1 MNHSDKNT
9 SMGMTDEKSQSNLH
23 GGSNDG
29 NHVSSNDS
37 SNSSYSDSVSD
48 YVAKKIIQTADIN
61 EMMGMPSGRKYEFI
75 NTAVKKITEEDK
87 LIINDK
93 RISDIVRK
101 IYEDAFEFGPVSCLM
116 KDNRVTEIMINNWNE
131 VFVEFEGTLK
141 KTNVS
146 FRDCHHI
153 RNVFEKIISS
163 IGLRID
169 ESCPMVDARL
179 ADGSRLNMVISPASV
194 NNVVVTIRKFRKNL
208 LDMED
213 LVRANTLSVEI
224 SEFLKECVKRKFN
237 IIVSGATSTGKTT
250 FLNVLSSFIP
260 AGERIIT
267 IEETPELNINSAN
280 LVSLEG
286 RPPNIEGR
294 GEITLRG
301 LVKNSLRMRPDR
313 IMVGEIRGNEA
324 IDVLAAMNTGHEGSM
339 TTLHANSPFDLVS
352 RLETLLLISAVNLS
366 PVSARRIIA
375 SAVDLI
381 IHLEKKATGCRTLAK
396 ICSISTPQNRL
407 GNSATLEVKDIFSR
421 AGVENKYN
429 FIPEGSIGD
438 FFNKKR

>member
-1 MNHSDKNT
+1 MNYLNKN
-9 SMGMTDEKSQSNLH
+9 MNDEKDQSNL
-23 GGSNDG
+23 SEN
-29 NHVSSNDS
+29 
-37 SNSSYSDSVSD
+37 NSYGDRVSD
-48 YVAKKIIQTADIN
+48 YVTKKIIQTVDLN
-61 EMMGMPSGRKYEFI
+61 EMMGMPSGRKFECI
-75 NTAVKKITEEDK
+75 NAAVKKITEEDR

-116 KDNRVTEIMINNWNE
+116 KDDRITEIMVNNWDE

-141 KTNVS
+141 KTGIL
-146 FRDCHHI
+146 FRDQQHV

-179 ADGSRLNMVISPASV
+179 KDGSRLNMVISPASV
-194 NNVVVTIRKFRKNL
+194 KPIVVTIRKFKKNL
-208 LDMED
+208 LDMDD
-213 LVRANTLSVEI
+213 LVKAGTLTGEI
-224 SEFLKECVKRKFN
+224 SEFLKECVKRRFN
-237 IIVSGATSTGKTT
+237 IIISGATSTGKTT
-250 FLNVLSSFIP
+250 FLNVLSNFIP
-260 AGERIIT
+260 TGERIIT
-267 IEETPELNINSAN
+267 IEETQELNLSADN

-286 RPPNIEGR
+286 RPSNIEGR

-324 IDVLAAMNTGHEGSM
+324 IDVLSAMNTGHEGSM

-352 RLETLLLISAVNLS
+352 RLETLLLISALNLS

-375 SAVDLI
+375 SAIDLI
-381 IHLEKKATGCRTLAK
+381 IHLEKKANGCRTLAK
-396 ICSISTPQNRL
+396 ICSLSAPKNRL
-407 GNSATLEVKDIFSR
+407 GSNIMLEVKDIFSR
-421 AGVENKYN
+421 AGMENNYD
-429 FIPEGSIGD
+429 FIPEGKIAD
-438 FFNKKR
+438 FLNKKR

>member
-1 MNHSDKNT
+1 MNHLNKNI
-9 SMGMTDEKSQSNLH
+9 SMSMIDEKSQSNLP
-23 GGSNDG
+23 DG
-29 NHVSSNDS
+29 NNYGDR
-37 SNSSYSDSVSD
+37 VSD
-48 YVAKKIIQTADIN
+48 YVTKKIIQTVDIN
-61 EMMGMPSGRKYEFI
+61 EMMDMPSGRKYEFI
-75 NTAVKKITEEDK
+75 NAAVKKITEEDR

-116 KDNRVTEIMINNWNE
+116 KDDRVTEIMINNWDE
-131 VFVEFEGTLK
+131 IFVEFEGTLK
-141 KTNVS
+141 KTNVL
-146 FRDCHHI
+146 FKDCQHI

-179 ADGSRLNMVISPASV
+179 GDGSRLNMVISPASV
-194 NNVVVTIRKFRKNL
+194 KNVVVTIRKFRKNL
-208 LDMED
+208 LDMDD
-213 LVRANTLSVEI
+213 LVRANTLNGEI
-224 SEFLKECVKRKFN
+224 SEFLKECVRRKFN
-237 IIVSGATSTGKTT
+237 IIISGATSTGKTT
-250 FLNVLSSFIP
+250 FLNVLSNFIP

-267 IEETPELNINSAN
+267 IEETPELNISAVN

-286 RPPNIEGR
+286 RPSNIEGR

-324 IDVLAAMNTGHEGSM
+324 IDVLSAMNTGHEGSM

-352 RLETLLLISAVNLS
+352 RLETLLLISALNLS

-375 SAVDLI
+375 SAIDLI

-396 ICSISTPQNRL
+396 ICSISAPQNRL

-421 AGVENKYN
+421 AGVENNYD

-438 FFNKKR
+438 FFDKKR

>member
-1 MNHSDKNT
+1 MNYSDKNINM
-9 SMGMTDEKSQSNLH
+9 SIIDEKNQSNLPD
-23 GGSNDG
+23 GGNYGDR
-29 NHVSSNDS
+29 
-37 SNSSYSDSVSD
+37 VSD
-48 YVAKKIIQTADIN
+48 YVAKKIIRTVDID
-61 EMMGMPSGRKYEFI
+61 EMVGMPSGRKFECI
-75 NTAVKKITEEDK
+75 NAAVKKIAEEDR

-93 RISDIVRK
+93 KISDIVRK

-116 KDNRVTEIMINNWNE
+116 KDDRITEIMINNWDE
-131 VFVEFEGTLK
+131 VFVEVEGTVK
-141 KTNVS
+141 KTGVL
-146 FRDCHHI
+146 FKDCQHV

-163 IGLRID
+163 LGLRID

-179 ADGSRLNMVISPASV
+179 SDGSRLNIVISPASV
-194 NNVVVTIRKFRKNL
+194 KNIVVTIRKFKKNL
-208 LDMED
+208 LDMDD
-213 LVRANTLSVEI
+213 LVRANTLTGEI
-224 SEFLKECVKRKFN
+224 SEFLRECVERRFN
-237 IIVSGATSTGKTT
+237 IIISGATSTGKTT
-250 FLNVLSSFIP
+250 FLNVLSNFIP

-267 IEETPELNINSAN
+267 IEETQELNLSAGN
-280 LVSLEG
+280 IVSLEG

-324 IDVLAAMNTGHEGSM
+324 IDVLSAMNTGHEGSM

-352 RLETLLLISAVNLS
+352 RLETLLLISALNLS

-396 ICSISTPQNRL
+396 ICSVSAPKNRL
-407 GNSATLEVKDIFSR
+407 GSSATLEVKDIFSR
-421 AGVENKYN
+421 TGTENNYD

-438 FFNKKR
+438 FLDKKR

>member
-1 MNHSDKNT
+1 MNNSNKNI
-9 SMGMTDEKSQSNLH
+9 SMNRIDEKNQNNLPENTNY
-23 GGSNDG
+23 GDR
-29 NHVSSNDS
+29 
-37 SNSSYSDSVSD
+37 VSD
-48 YVAKKIIQTADIN
+48 YVAKKIIQTVDIN

-75 NTAVKKITEEDK
+75 NAAVKKITEEDR

-116 KDNRVTEIMINNWNE
+116 KDDRVTEIMINNWDE

-141 KTNVS
+141 KTGVL
-146 FRDCHHI
+146 FKDCQHV

-163 IGLRID
+163 LGLRID

-179 ADGSRLNMVISPASV
+179 GDGSRLNMVISPASV
-194 NNVVVTIRKFRKNL
+194 KDVVVTIRKFRKNL
-208 LDMED
+208 LSMKD
-213 LVRANTLSVEI
+213 LVKAGTLTGEI
-224 SEFLKECVKRKFN
+224 SEFLKKCVEKRFN
-237 IIVSGATSTGKTT
+237 IIISGATSTGKTT
-250 FLNVLSSFIP
+250 FLNVLSNFIP
-260 AGERIIT
+260 PGERIIT
-267 IEETPELNINSAN
+267 IEETPELSLSADN

-286 RPPNIEGR
+286 RPSNIEGR

-324 IDVLAAMNTGHEGSM
+324 IDVLSAMNTGHEGSM

-352 RLETLLLISAVNLS
+352 RLETLLLISALNLS

-396 ICSISTPQNRL
+396 ICSISAPKNRL
-407 GNSATLEVKDIFSR
+407 GSSATLEVNDIFSR
-421 AGVENKYN
+421 AGTENAYD
-429 FIPEGSIGD
+429 FIPEGSIAD
-438 FFNKKR
+438 FLDKKR

>member
-1 MNHSDKNT
+1 MNYSNKN
-9 SMGMTDEKSQSNLH
+9 MNDEKDQSNLSENNNY
-23 GGSNDG
+23 GDR
-29 NHVSSNDS
+29 
-37 SNSSYSDSVSD
+37 VSD
-48 YVAKKIIQTADIN
+48 YVTKKIIQTVDLN
-61 EMMGMPSGRKYEFI
+61 EMMGMPPGRKFECI
-75 NTAVKKITEEDK
+75 NTAVKKITEEDR

-93 RISDIVRK
+93 RILDIVRK

-116 KDNRVTEIMINNWNE
+116 KDDRITEIMVNNWNE

-141 KTNVS
+141 KTGVL
-146 FRDCHHI
+146 FRDQQHV

-179 ADGSRLNMVISPASV
+179 KDGSRLNMVISPASV
-194 NNVVVTIRKFRKNL
+194 KPIVITIRKFKKNL
-208 LDMED
+208 LDMDD
-213 LVRANTLSVEI
+213 LVRAGTLTEEI
-224 SEFLKECVKRKFN
+224 SEFLKECVKRRFN
-237 IIVSGATSTGKTT
+237 IIISGATSTGKTT
-250 FLNVLSSFIP
+250 FLNVLSNFIP

-267 IEETPELNINSAN
+267 IEETQELNLSADN

-286 RPPNIEGR
+286 RPSNIEGR

-324 IDVLAAMNTGHEGSM
+324 IDVLSAMNTGHEGSM

-352 RLETLLLISAVNLS
+352 RLETLLLISALNLS

-375 SAVDLI
+375 SAIDLI
-381 IHLEKKATGCRTLAK
+381 IHLEKKANGCRTLAK
-396 ICSISTPQNRL
+396 ICSLSAPKNRL
-407 GNSATLEVKDIFSR
+407 GSSIMLEVKDIFSR
-421 AGVENKYN
+421 AVTENNYD
-429 FIPEGSIGD
+429 FIPEGKIAD
-438 FFNKKR
+438 FLDKKR

>member
-1 MNHSDKNT
+1 MNHSNKNI
-9 SMGMTDEKSQSNLH
+9 SMNMIDEKSQSNLPD
-23 GGSNDG
+23 GSNYGDR
-29 NHVSSNDS
+29 
-37 SNSSYSDSVSD
+37 VSD
-48 YVAKKIIQTADIN
+48 YVAKKIIQTVDIN
-61 EMMGMPSGRKYEFI
+61 EMMGMPSGRKFEFI
-75 NTAVKKITEEDK
+75 NAAVKKIAEEDR

-93 RISDIVRK
+93 KISDIVRK

-116 KDNRVTEIMINNWNE
+116 KDGRITEIMINNWDE
-131 VFVEFEGTLK
+131 VFVEVEGTLK
-141 KTNVS
+141 KTGVL
-146 FRDCHHI
+146 FKDCQHV

-163 IGLRID
+163 LGLRID

-179 ADGSRLNMVISPASV
+179 GDGSRLNIVISPASV
-194 NNVVVTIRKFRKNL
+194 KNIVVTIRKFKKNL
-208 LDMED
+208 LDMDD
-213 LVRANTLSVEI
+213 LVRANTLTMEI
-224 SEFLKECVKRKFN
+224 SEFLRECVERRFN
-237 IIVSGATSTGKTT
+237 IIISGATSTGKTT
-250 FLNVLSSFIP
+250 FLNVLSNFIP

-267 IEETPELNINSAN
+267 IEETPELNLSANN

-294 GEITLRG
+294 GEITLRS

-324 IDVLAAMNTGHEGSM
+324 IDVLSAMNTGHEGSM

-352 RLETLLLISAVNLS
+352 RLETLLLISALNLS

-381 IHLEKKATGCRTLAK
+381 IHLEKKSTGCRTLAK
-396 ICSISTPQNRL
+396 ICSISAPKNRL
-407 GNSATLEVKDIFSR
+407 GSSATLEVKDIFLR
-421 AGVENKYN
+421 TGTENYYD

-438 FFNKKR
+438 FLDKKR

>member
-1 MNHSDKNT
+1 MNHSNKNL
-9 SMGMTDEKSQSNLH
+9 SMNIIDEKSQSNLSC
-23 GGSNDG
+23 G
-29 NHVSSNDS
+29 
-37 SNSSYSDSVSD
+37 SNSSYSDRVSD
-48 YVAKKIIQTADIN
+48 YVAKKIIQTVNIN
-61 EMMGMPSGRKYEFI
+61 EMISMPSCRKFECI
-75 NTAVKKITEEDK
+75 NAAVRKITEEER

-93 RISDIVRK
+93 KISDIVRK
-101 IYEDAFEFGPVSCLM
+101 IYEDAFEFGPISCLM
-116 KDNRVTEIMINNWNE
+116 KDDRITEIMINNWDE
-131 VFVEFEGTLK
+131 VFVEAEGTLK
-141 KTNVS
+141 KTGVL
-146 FRDCHHI
+146 FKDCQHV

-163 IGLRID
+163 LGLRID

-179 ADGSRLNMVISPASV
+179 GDGSRLNIVISPASV
-194 NNVVVTIRKFRKNL
+194 KNVVVTIRKFKKNL
-208 LDMED
+208 LGMDD
-213 LVRANTLSVEI
+213 LVRANTLTGEI
-224 SEFLKECVKRKFN
+224 SEFLRECVERRFN

-250 FLNVLSSFIP
+250 FLNVLSNFIP

-267 IEETPELNINSAN
+267 IEETPELNLSASN

-324 IDVLAAMNTGHEGSM
+324 IDVLSAMNTGHEGSM
-339 TTLHANSPFDLVS
+339 TTLHANSPFDLIS
-352 RLETLLLISAVNLS
+352 RLETLLLISALNLS

-396 ICSISTPQNRL
+396 ICSISVPKNRI
-407 GNSATLEVKDIFSR
+407 GSSATLEVKDIFSR
-421 AGVENKYN
+421 TGTENAYD

-438 FFNKKR
+438 FLDKKR